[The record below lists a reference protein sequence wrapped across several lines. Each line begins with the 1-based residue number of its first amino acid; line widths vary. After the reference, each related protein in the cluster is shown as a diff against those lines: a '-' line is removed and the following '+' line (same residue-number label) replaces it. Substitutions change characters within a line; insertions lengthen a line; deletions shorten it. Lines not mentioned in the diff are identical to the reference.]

1 MTAPPFP
8 GRLLAIDH
16 GLKVIGLAVCDPT
29 GLIARPMGLITRTSK
44 RADFARINAI
54 IREQGAV
61 GAVVG
66 LPVSPPEITAY
77 TQADR
82 VRLWASRLAAAIPV
96 PVYLWN
102 ERYSSQ
108 DAGELLIETGKSLP
122 DRIDA
127 VAAAVILQ
135 SFLDALR
142 DEGFPWP
149 APVPPALDPAAG
161 TEA

>member
-1 MTAPPFP
+1 MLSPFP
-8 GRLLAIDH
+8 GRLLGIDH

-29 GLIARPMGLITRTSK
+29 GLIARPLQLLHRTSK
-44 RADFARINAI
+44 QEDFARINAI
-54 IREQGAV
+54 IAEQGAV
-61 GAVVG
+61 GVVVG
-66 LPVSPPEITAY
+66 LPVSPPEITVY

-108 DAGELLIETGKSLP
+108 DAEELIAAAGKDRP

-149 APVPPALDPAAG
+149 EPVTPAQ
-161 TEA
+161 E

>member
-1 MTAPPFP
+1 VSALPFP
-8 GRLLAIDH
+8 GRLLGIDH

-29 GLIARPMGLITRTSK
+29 GLIARPLQLLRRTSK
-44 RADFARINAI
+44 QDDFARINAI
-54 IREQGAV
+54 IAEQGAV
-61 GAVVG
+61 GVVVG
-66 LPVSPPEITAY
+66 LPVSPPEITVY

-108 DAGELLIETGKSLP
+108 DAEELIAAAGKDRP

-149 APVPPALDPAAG
+149 QPVPPAR
-161 TEA
+161 E

>member
-1 MTAPPFP
+1 MNDFP

-16 GLKVIGLAVCDPT
+16 GLKVIGLAICDPT
-29 GLIARPMGLITRTSK
+29 GLIARPLQLLVRTSK
-44 RADFARINAI
+44 KEDFAQINAI
-54 IREQGAV
+54 IAQHQIV
-61 GAVVG
+61 GALVG
-66 LPVSPPEITAY
+66 LPVSPPDITEY

-82 VRLWASRLAAAIPV
+82 VKVWASRLAAAIPV

-108 DAGELLIETGKSLP
+108 DAEELMAEAGRDRP
-122 DRIDA
+122 ERIDA
-127 VAAAVILQ
+127 IAAAVILQ

-149 APVPPALDPAAG
+149 ERVEP
-161 TEA
+161 E